1 MAKKKEIKTT
11 VVVAKSNQLIANC
24 DNQSFEVQNK
34 HLKQQD
40 IENLIYVIR
49 GTQVM
54 LDSDLAMLY
63 GVETKALN
71 QAVKRNI
78 NRFPD
83 DFMFQLSREE
93 AIGSRSQIVTLNE
106 ELTESRSQ
114 NATLK
119 TPRGQ
124 NSAVAL
130 IFLQSKNQLV
140 IR

>member
-83 DFMFQLSREE
+83 GFMFQLSREE

-119 TPRGQ
+119 SKREPI
-124 NSAVAL
+124 SL
-130 IFLQSKNQLV
+130 IN
-140 IR
+140 R

>member
-1 MAKKKEIKTT
+1 MAKKKEIKATA
-11 VVVAKSNQLIANC
+11 VVAKSNQLIANC
-24 DNQSFEVQNK
+24 DNQSFEVQNM

-83 DFMFQLSREE
+83 DFMFQLSQEE
-93 AIGSRSQIVTLNE
+93 AIGSRSQIVTLNREETISRSQIVTLNE

-119 TPRGQ
+119 SKESL
-124 NSAVAL
+124 SA
-130 IFLQSKNQLV
+130 
-140 IR
+140 

>member
-54 LDSDLAMLY
+54 LDSDLVMLY

-119 TPRGQ
+119 SKREPI
-124 NSAVAL
+124 SL
-130 IFLQSKNQLV
+130 IN
-140 IR
+140 R

>member
-1 MAKKKEIKTT
+1 M
-11 VVVAKSNQLIANC
+11 
-24 DNQSFEVQNK
+24 

-83 DFMFQLSREE
+83 DFMFQPSQEE
-93 AIGSRSQIVTLNE
+93 SIGSRSQIVTLNRE
-106 ELTESRSQ
+106 ETISRSQ
-114 NATLK
+114 ISGSLSTKWRWSQMNC
-119 TPRGQ
+119 
-124 NSAVAL
+124 
-130 IFLQSKNQLV
+130 
-140 IR
+140 

>member
-119 TPRGQ
+119 SKREPI
-124 NSAVAL
+124 SL
-130 IFLQSKNQLV
+130 IN
-140 IR
+140 R